1 MIWQKTILLVDDDH
15 DTLDFLEIILSGT
28 YTIITALNGFDAMA
42 KATESKPDLIMTDIM
57 MPVMN
62 GINFINN
69 LRKNSLTATIP
80 VVAITSFVE
89 SNPVK
94 SLLNLGFKD
103 VIGKPFVREDILRV
117 AHTILGTTPW
127 TLKAPPKAG

>member
-1 MIWQKTILLVDDDH
+1 MNAQKTILLVDDDH

-28 YTIITALNGFDAMA
+28 YTIITALNGFDALT
-42 KATESKPDLIMTDIM
+42 KANESTPDLIMTDIM

-69 LRKNSLTATIP
+69 LRKNSLTSNIP

-103 VIGKPFVREDILRV
+103 VIGKPFIREDILRV
-117 AHTILGTTPW
+117 AQTVLG
-127 TLKAPPKAG
+127 KSS

>member
-1 MIWQKTILLVDDDH
+1 MKYEKVILLIDDDH

-28 YTIITALNGFDAMA
+28 YTIVTALNGFDGISRAQE
-42 KATESKPDLIMTDIM
+42 TVPDLIMTDIM

-69 LRKNSLTATIP
+69 LRKNALTATIP

-94 SLLNLGFKD
+94 SLLNLGFAD

-117 AHTILGTTPW
+117 ASTILGSTP
-127 TLKAPPKAG
+127 